1 MSSRVPT
8 SLDTSVH
15 VEERPEKEGGRGGE
29 RLPEP
34 RRLTGG
40 PEVAP
45 RVHSDLAGPAAGLRK
60 IPAERGGAS
69 REQSEEQE
77 ATEQPNTHRSQGHGW
92 ARATPQFRCTRRW
105 LQSPAG
111 AFPPFKP
118 APLGAEPAPR
128 SPPPARSLPPRPRP
142 LGLSSLLGPGSGTP
156 STAPTPALL
165 PRRGHGFLRV
175 SGPKPTSLT
184 LRMGAKPAPL
194 ALLATPNSFRAKNGF
209 KVEKGARTPPSW
221 VTGVTVPSKV
231 HRRSLPVGPSLL
243 EHLTCSPSYLYAL
256 SPSQHSPGQAEITAH
271 ACSGQEC
278 RRMEGE
284 PSSTHLKW

>member
-92 ARATPQFRCTRRW
+92 ARGMMLASDIPGRMFASMKNTP
-105 LQSPAG
+105 
-111 AFPPFKP
+111 
-118 APLGAEPAPR
+118 
-128 SPPPARSLPPRPRP
+128 
-142 LGLSSLLGPGSGTP
+142 SSLT
-156 STAPTPALL
+156 
-165 PRRGHGFLRV
+165 
-175 SGPKPTSLT
+175 
-184 LRMGAKPAPL
+184 M
-194 ALLATPNSFRAKNGF
+194 
-209 KVEKGARTPPSW
+209 
-221 VTGVTVPSKV
+221 
-231 HRRSLPVGPSLL
+231 
-243 EHLTCSPSYLYAL
+243 
-256 SPSQHSPGQAEITAH
+256 
-271 ACSGQEC
+271 
-278 RRMEGE
+278 
-284 PSSTHLKW
+284 